1 MKNLVRISDLAMDEI
16 EKIFSL
22 AGKLEDTIN
31 PIKALENKTFV
42 LIFPNSS
49 IRTRVTFEKGIVS
62 LGGQAILFPS
72 ETLDKKEE
80 IKDVVS
86 YLANWADG
94 IIVRHSDINL
104 IDKMCKYSKIPVI
117 NAMTKENHPCE
128 ILTDLYSISKLR
140 KNYLDLNYTFVGA
153 AENIGK
159 AWVEASGTFGFN
171 LTQVCPKELEIDS
184 DVKTFKTSNTFDGI
198 IENTD
203 IVLTDPISK
212 NNKELMAPYQITADL
227 MSKARPNALLNPCP
241 PFYRGEEVS
250 ADVIDSPYFVG
261 YEFKKALLYVQQA
274 IILYCSD
281 NADKIER

>member
-1 MKNLVRISDLAMDEI
+1 MKNLVRISDLTMSEI
-16 EKIFSL
+16 EEIYNL
-22 AGKLEDTIN
+22 ASKLEETTGYN
-31 PIKALENKTFV
+31 RNLENKTFV
-42 LIFPNSS
+42 LFFPSTS
-49 IRTRVTFEKGIVS
+49 IRTRVTFEKGIAA
-62 LGGQAILFPS
+62 LGGHVILFPS

-94 IIVRHSDINL
+94 IIVRHSDIKL
-104 IDKMCKYSKIPVI
+104 IEKMCKYSKIPVI

-159 AWVEASGTFGFN
+159 AWVEASETFGFN
-171 LTQVCPKELEIDS
+171 LTQVCPKGYEIDS
-184 DVKTFKTSNTFDGI
+184 SIETFRTSNSFDGV

-212 NNKELMAPYQITADL
+212 NNKESFGPYQITVDL
-227 MSKARPNALLNPCP
+227 ISKAKPNVLLNPCP

-250 ADVIDSPYFVG
+250 YDVIDSPYFVG
-261 YEFKKALLYVQQA
+261 YEFKKSLLYVQQA
-274 IILYCSD
+274 IILNC
-281 NADKIER
+281 I

>member
-1 MKNLVRISDLAMDEI
+1 MKNLVRITDLTMGEI
-16 EKIFSL
+16 EDIFSL
-22 AGKLEDTIN
+22 ANKLENTASYN
-31 PIKALENKTFV
+31 RTLENKTFV
-42 LIFPNSS
+42 LFFPSTS
-49 IRTRVTFEKGIVS
+49 IRTRVTFEKGVAA
-62 LGGQAILFPS
+62 LGGQVILFPS

-94 IIVRHSDINL
+94 IIVRHSDIKL
-104 IDKMCKYSKIPVI
+104 IERMCMYSKIPVI

-159 AWVEASGTFGFN
+159 AWVEASETFGFN
-171 LTQVCPKELEIDS
+171 LTQICPKGFEIDS
-184 DVKTFKTSNTFDGI
+184 NIKTFRISNSFDGV

-203 IVLTDPISK
+203 IILTDPISK
-212 NNKELMAPYQITADL
+212 NNKDSFVPYQITIDL
-227 MSKARPNALLNPCP
+227 MSRARPNALLNPCP

-250 ADVIDSPYFVG
+250 ADVIDSPFFVG

-274 IILYCSD
+274 IILFC
-281 NADKIER
+281 R